1 MILSLVFNPNIT
13 GELPEELSQVN
24 KPNAKYRFWYNSLT
38 GKVPSGIVLEFLNL
52 MGNKYTEYPFEYC
65 FEGKTN
71 VGMEEN
77 YISGTIPDSVLADS
91 YALEKLQ
98 ILTINQKDECKFS
111 NAPDWFYP

>member
-1 MILSLVFNPNIT
+1 
-13 GELPEELSQVN
+13 
-24 KPNAKYRFWYNSLT
+24 
-38 GKVPSGIVLEFLNL
+38 
-52 MGNKYTEYPFEYC
+52 
-65 FEGKTN
+65 
-71 VGMEEN
+71 MEEN